1 MDDVPLLE
9 IRDLEKTYED
19 GYRAV
24 RGVSFTLEP
33 GMLVGLIGPNGCGKS
48 TMMKCINRL
57 HDPTA
62 GEILCSGGIRISRTS
77 GGSRRR
83 MRRW

>member
-9 IRDLEKTYED
+9 IRNLEKTYED

-33 GMLVGLIGPNGCGKS
+33 GMLIMTGSI
-48 TMMKCINRL
+48 
-57 HDPTA
+57 TA
-62 GEILCSGGIRISRTS
+62 AVQLQRGQYIKTVFSKLGSVEIQVV
-77 GGSRRR
+77 
-83 MRRW
+83 